1 MSLISRMEAV
11 LFITAYVLML
21 AIPASVITAIVVISL
36 RVSRPV
42 RSNRVLW
49 IVIEG
54 SVVPGAMVLYGLVLS
69 WPWPWRQPDA
79 LQDMIP
85 PGPGLLLSAFPA
97 WLLSL
102 TVSWVV
108 LRRGEGEGDGS

>member
-21 AIPASVITAIVVISL
+21 AIPASIITTIVVISL
-36 RVSRPV
+36 RVSRLV

-49 IVIEG
+49 IVIAG

-108 LRRGEGEGDGS
+108 LRRGGGDGS

>member
-21 AIPASVITAIVVISL
+21 TIPASVITAIVAISL
-36 RVSRPV
+36 RASRLV
-42 RSNRVLW
+42 RINRVLW
-49 IVIEG
+49 IVIAG

-69 WPWPWRQPDA
+69 WPWRQPDA

-97 WLLSL
+97 WPLSL

-108 LRRGEGEGDGS
+108 LRRGGGDGS

>member
-21 AIPASVITAIVVISL
+21 TIPASVITAIVVISL
-36 RVSRPV
+36 RASRLV
-42 RSNRVLW
+42 RINRVLW
-49 IVIEG
+49 IVIAG

-69 WPWPWRQPDA
+69 WPWPWRQPDT

-102 TVSWVV
+102 AVSWVV
-108 LRRGEGEGDGS
+108 LRHHKADGS

>member
-21 AIPASVITAIVVISL
+21 TIPASVITAIVVISL
-36 RVSRPV
+36 RASRLV
-42 RSNRVLW
+42 RTNRVLW
-49 IVIEG
+49 IVIAG

-69 WPWPWRQPDA
+69 WPWRQPDA

-108 LRRGEGEGDGS
+108 LRRGGGNGS

>member
-1 MSLISRMEAV
+1 MEEV
-11 LFITAYVLML
+11 TFITAYVLML
-21 AIPASVITAIVVISL
+21 AVPAAIITAIVATLL
-36 RVSRPV
+36 RLSRRG
-42 RSNRVLW
+42 RSNRGLW
-49 IVIEG
+49 ILIAG
-54 SVVPGAMVLYGLVLS
+54 SVVPGAMVIYGLVLS

-102 TVSWVV
+102 VVSRVV
-108 LRRGEGEGDGS
+108 LRHRKADGS

>member
-21 AIPASVITAIVVISL
+21 TIPASVITAIVVISL
-36 RVSRPV
+36 RASRLV
-42 RSNRVLW
+42 RTNRVLW
-49 IVIEG
+49 IVIAG

-69 WPWPWRQPDA
+69 WPWRQPDA

-97 WLLSL
+97 WPLSL

-108 LRRGEGEGDGS
+108 LRRGGGDGS

>member
-21 AIPASVITAIVVISL
+21 TIPASVITAIVAISL
-36 RVSRPV
+36 RASRLV
-42 RSNRVLW
+42 RINRVLW
-49 IVIEG
+49 IVIAG

-69 WPWPWRQPDA
+69 WPWRQPDA

-108 LRRGEGEGDGS
+108 IRRGGGTGS

>member
-21 AIPASVITAIVVISL
+21 TIPASVITAIVVISL
-36 RVSRPV
+36 RASRLV
-42 RSNRVLW
+42 RTNRVLW
-49 IVIEG
+49 IVIAG

-108 LRRGEGEGDGS
+108 LRRGGGNGS

>member
-1 MSLISRMEAV
+1 MEAV

-21 AIPASVITAIVVISL
+21 TIPASVITAIVAISL
-36 RVSRPV
+36 RASRLV
-42 RSNRVLW
+42 RINRVLW
-49 IVIEG
+49 IVIAG

-69 WPWPWRQPDA
+69 WPWRQPDA

-97 WLLSL
+97 WPLSL

-108 LRRGEGEGDGS
+108 LRRGGGDGS